1 MALTLKKLQ
10 RLEDAELTDLYT
22 EHLDKVWRA
31 KAENAY
37 DFTKVFVEASGN
49 RVRPDDVLPLLRPTL
64 EVCDELRGFLDDK
77 KMRNQ
82 FWFEWFAELIIDR
95 LWPELQKRGN
105 P

>member
-10 RLEDAELTDLYT
+10 RLEDAELTGLYT
-22 EHLDKVWRA
+22 KHEELWTM

-37 DFTKVFVEASGN
+37 DFTKVFVQLSGN

-64 EVCDELRGFLDDK
+64 DVCDELRDFLADRK
-77 KMRNQ
+77 LRNQ

-95 LWPELQKRGN
+95 LWTDLQKRG
-105 P
+105 

>member
-10 RLEDAELTDLYT
+10 RLEDAELTGLYT
-22 EHLDKVWRA
+22 KHLKIWRE

-37 DFTKVFVEASGN
+37 DFTKVFVELSGN
-49 RVRPDDVLPLLRPTL
+49 NVRPDDVLPLLRPTL
-64 EVCDELRGFLDDK
+64 DVCDELRNFLADK
-77 KMRNQ
+77 KLRNQ